1 MSVSKLAVDFR
12 VLDIYHVANSY
23 TLNHPVKANALKS
36 ALEAKRKKVN
46 VYVGMRYWY
55 PFTEEA
61 VHQVW
66 FHYNF
71 TLL

>member
-1 MSVSKLAVDFR
+1 M
-12 VLDIYHVANSY
+12 
-23 TLNHPVKANALKS
+23 LNHPVKANALKS